1 MIFKITEIYKTVNGK
16 KNAKLDLL
24 RCYSYYCLQHSV
36 LTKSLHH
43 IVLHFNGEKNS
54 RNKTDMTIQ

>member
-1 MIFKITEIYKTVNGK
+1 MEK